1 MLKPLYLYL
10 CGSAFLVSLTDPD
23 KQFFNV
29 RSVLKFLSHRFS
41 LLEIQSNLFKQAPLQ
56 GDHSSKATNTESNQA
71 NFHVIVTV

>member
-1 MLKPLYLYL
+1 MLPSINGNSEWESNPMLKPLYLYL

-41 LLEIQSNLFKQAPLQ
+41 LLEIQSNLFKQAPL
-56 GDHSSKATNTESNQA
+56 
-71 NFHVIVTV
+71 